1 MKIKLPYCKFR
12 GLFERASKPDEAHRE
27 KAPKKEVHYL
37 DGLLGR
43 AQQLTELA
51 SVSPWDYSI
60 SKEHQQLISKG
71 GESFHSTER

>member
-27 KAPKKEVHYL
+27 KASKKEVHYL

-43 AQQLTELA
+43 AQLLQSWPVSARGTTA
-51 SVSPWDYSI
+51 SARNTSN
-60 SKEHQQLISKG
+60 
-71 GESFHSTER
+71 